1 MLKITVMQE
10 SGHEPRLS
18 NCRRGFLKFG
28 TVDIWDQI
36 ILCFGEAI
44 LCTLGYLTASL
55 TSSTSPD
62 CGNPNCLH
70 TLDRC
75 APRGKLLLVESWCSR
90 TCPGNH
96 GHSMRPSQWWCCSTV
111 STLVCVGR
119 WAGDRPIQSPAGSR
133 GSRPLSLGLSGREI
147 ADSAICMEF

>member
-1 MLKITVMQE
+1 MNEGLSDTLKITVMQE

-70 TLDRC
+70 TLTDVPQEANHRWWKAGALELFLVTMDTPC
-75 APRGKLLLVESWCSR
+75 GLPSGGAAVLCPRLCVWEGGQGIGPSRVLLEAEDQ
-90 TCPGNH
+90 
-96 GHSMRPSQWWCCSTV
+96 GHS
-111 STLVCVGR
+111 
-119 WAGDRPIQSPAGSR
+119 
-133 GSRPLSLGLSGREI
+133 LSGAVRKRN
-147 ADSAICMEF
+147 CR